1 MSVSYRSSMPTAARL
16 AGAILFG
23 LWGFYHAALAAPFFL
38 EGRPPRS
45 FLPASVIIG
54 LYLGWRYVG
63 RRAGNG
69 FGAAIG
75 AGVTAGF
82 AFGFFS
88 LLVIAFSQMIRHSLH
103 NRYQGLSEA
112 ILDIFDLM
120 ISESS
125 RFTDISLFISLF
137 VGAVLCAW
145 VTEYVGQKYR

>member
-45 FLPASVIIG
+45 FLPA
-54 LYLGWRYVG
+54 R

-69 FGAAIG
+69 YGAAIG